1 MSLCPALRR
10 GCLAA
15 LAASL
20 PAQAFHDLRVPQDQP
35 TIQAA
40 VDAARPGQRIVVSR
54 GKFCGATL
62 SRRVNLVGKHGAT
75 IIGCPDPTVGP
86 LRTGFLLPDGR
97 SSGSSISGF
106 TFDGRGISNADLT
119 PLAAGILGRSADDVS
134 VSRNSFLGTIQAI
147 TNTDGS
153 RWKVVFNDVEGLTAL
168 TCDGQCAG
176 GDGIVFQQRLDL
188 TSRPRDNVAAFN
200 SVQGQIPDGL
210 SEFSVV
216 GVFLLGQRG
225 SIVVANHLAIPDNPV
240 TDAQGVGIL
249 ISDQC
254 CAAVVTSTSI
264 DWRVLFNDGR
274 RSQIAVQVS
283 PDVNGGRGN
292 LEGGVLFGNQGRID
306 LPAGTS
312 MARSPRFAFAASR
325 PSLRSVLY

>member
-1 MSLCPALRR
+1 MSLCSALRR
-10 GCLAA
+10 ACLAA
-15 LAASL
+15 LAVSV
-20 PAQAFHDLRVPQDQP
+20 PAQAWHDLRVPQDQP

-40 VDAARPGQRIVVSR
+40 VDAAQPGQRIVVSHGR
-54 GKFCGATL
+54 FCGATL
-62 SRRVNLVGKHGAT
+62 TKRVTLVGKAGAT
-75 IIGCPDPTVGP
+75 IIGCPDPAVGA
-86 LRTGFLLPDGR
+86 LRVGFFLPDGA
-97 SSGSSISGF
+97 SSGSSIGGF
-106 TFDGRGISNADLT
+106 TFDGQGVSNADLT
-119 PLAAGILGRSADDVS
+119 PLAAGILARSAHQVS
-134 VSRNSFLGTIQAI
+134 VVGNTFLGTVQAI

-153 RWKVVFNDVEGLTAL
+153 HWQVLFNSVQGLTAL

-188 TSRPRDNVAAFN
+188 TTRPRGNLAAFN
-200 SVQGQIPDGL
+200 SIQGTIPDGL

-225 SIVVANHLAIPDNPV
+225 SIVLGNALEIPDNPAA
-240 TDAQGVGIL
+240 DAEGVGIL

-283 PDVNGGRGN
+283 PDVHGGRGN
-292 LEGGVLFGNQGRID
+292 LQGGLLLGNRGRIE
-306 LPAGTS
+306 LPPLTAAAQS
-312 MARSPRFAFAASR
+312 ARFALGPSRATRFA
-325 PSLRSVLY
+325 VLY